1 MRYLDTLQNTK
12 ISLLGHIDIAYI
24 VVLLPLLLI
33 IKAPMLLFMSF
44 VIALL
49 VLKREGS
56 WLVMSL
62 VSFFGLFAI
71 FISMY
76 GSFNFAGLSQL
87 KLFLELIIYLLIFAV
102 SLQRLTREVNF
113 YLLVSPM
120 LLLALSLFFF
130 HSVVMLGYVV
140 FEIFVLLWVIL
151 SYRMQGSFEESIKM
165 AGSMFVFSL
174 PWVVVLFI
182 FFPRI
187 SFEHADYGFKGDG
200 ERRMGHDGT
209 MFLDNNALLVPS
221 DKIVMEIG
229 FKQKIPTTT
238 QLYFR
243 GSILYRDQKDHWSP
257 LPNYIRRPYRQQIES
272 ATRAIEYKV
281 TLYPT
286 HKKWLY
292 MIDTPYRIEMD
303 NHKVSIDPDFITTTT
318 ENIDEPIYYSAIS
331 ALSYKMS
338 TKIDKFTLDTSLE
351 VDKSSNPK
359 SWSEANQIKDTTPN
373 PKERIDRVIEFF
385 RQSSLTYTL
394 HPKAL
399 DLNNSTDS
407 FLFDSKLGYC
417 VHFASAFA
425 NMARMVEIPSR
436 VVTGYRA
443 DLSNS
448 IGNYLAVK
456 ERDAHAWVEL
466 FVDNRWSRYET
477 TAWASKMDSETQ
489 NLLNPK
495 SIKNSSKLNLYLMY
509 IKYQVET
516 WILHYSHLRQLQL
529 LEKARKDP
537 IFIAKFVASIILII
551 LFSYMMI
558 RYFRRPICKDRVVCI
573 MNSLVEKLSKEECYR
588 GESETMHTFLGRCSE
603 RYEELKEI
611 DRIYEAIRYGGDS
624 SPQRVKELER
634 LVGEFKS

>member
-1 MRYLDTLQNTK
+1 
-12 ISLLGHIDIAYI
+12 
-24 VVLLPLLLI
+24 
-33 IKAPMLLFMSF
+33 MSF
-44 VIALL
+44 VVALL

-56 WLVMSL
+56 WVVMSL
-62 VSFFGLFAI
+62 VSFFGIFAI

-76 GSFNFAGLSQL
+76 GSFNLSGLSRL

-130 HSVVMLGYVV
+130 HSIVMLGYVV

-151 SYRMQGSFEESIKM
+151 SYRMEGSIEESMKM
-165 AGSMFVFSL
+165 AGSIFVFSL

-187 SFEHADYGFKGDG
+187 SFEHASYGFKGEG

-221 DKIVMEIG
+221 DKIVMEVG
-229 FKQKIPTTT
+229 FKEKIPTTT

-257 LPNYIRRPYRQQIES
+257 LPTYIRRPYRQEIES
-272 ATRAIEYKV
+272 LSRSIEYKV

-286 HKKWLY
+286 HKRWLY
-292 MIDTPYRIEMD
+292 MIDTPYNIEMD
-303 NHKVSIDPDFITTTT
+303 NHRVSIDPDFITTTT
-318 ENIDEPIYYSAIS
+318 ENIDEPIYYIATS

-338 TKIDKFTLDTSLE
+338 TKIDNFTLQTSLE
-351 VDKSSNPK
+351 VDSSSNPK
-359 SWSEANQIKDTTPN
+359 SWSVANEIRESIVD
-373 PKERIDRVIEFF
+373 PKERVDRLIAFF

-448 IGNYLAVK
+448 INNYLAIK

-466 FVDNRWSRYET
+466 FIDKRWVRYET
-477 TAWASKMDSETQ
+477 TAWASKMDRETQ
-489 NLLNPK
+489 KLLNPK
-495 SIKNSSKLNLYLMY
+495 STRDNSKLNLYLMY

-529 LEKARKDP
+529 LERARKDP
-537 IFIAKFVASIILII
+537 IFIAKFVGSILLII
-551 LFSYMMI
+551 LLSYMMI
-558 RYFRRPICKDRVVCI
+558 GYFRRPICEDRVIC
-573 MNSLVEKLSKEECYR
+573 MMSSLLERLEREECYR
-588 GESETMHTFLGRCSE
+588 EREETMHSFLVRCSS
-603 RYEELKEI
+603 RYGELLEI
-611 DRIYEAIRYGGDS
+611 DRVYEAIRYGGDS
-624 SPQRVKELER
+624 SSKTFKRLEEMI
-634 LVGEFKS
+634 GEFRG